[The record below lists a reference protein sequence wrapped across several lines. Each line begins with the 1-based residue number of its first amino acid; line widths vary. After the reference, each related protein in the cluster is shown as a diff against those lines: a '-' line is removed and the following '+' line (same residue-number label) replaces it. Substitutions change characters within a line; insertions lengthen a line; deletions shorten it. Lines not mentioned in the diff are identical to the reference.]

1 MESNNSLMANTLNK
15 AIKDKNFSDIE
26 DECNAIEQNMDKILD
41 FFPPGSLS
49 EDSRAKPEIWAKWAE
64 FSKHPEKVRQ
74 AAREL
79 AVAAKAGDEEAVKV
93 KFKALGE
100 ACKGCH
106 ESFRTPK
113 PKQGP

>member
-15 AIKDKNFSDIE
+15 AIKDKNFAGIE

-41 FFPPGSLS
+41 FFPAGSLS